1 MFSNLKEMVENI
13 RLKLNLKVFQM
24 NFSSSNKEFETK
36 KLESENYNSSILVLS
51 KPIQ

>member
-1 MFSNLKEMVENI
+1 LLSNLKEMVENL

-24 NFSSSNKEFETK
+24 NFSSSETK
-36 KLESENYNSSILVLS
+36 KLESENYSSSILLLS